1 MGRSKVD
8 KYFSGL
14 LSLNFLA
21 FMVVAMLIGG
31 DGCNGH
37 AEAGRYFLSDHGKLT
52 ETTHAVYLYSCIH
65 AVITAIGIS
74 T

>member
-1 MGRSKVD
+1 
-8 KYFSGL
+8 
-14 LSLNFLA
+14 
-21 FMVVAMLIGG
+21 MVVAMLIGG

-52 ETTHAVYLYSCIH
+52 ETTHAVYLCSCIH

-74 T
+74 TYIIMGAVGAFSESDGR